1 MKTVVLIFLS
11 LFLTQSCQNKKAVVT
26 QTPQENAIIAET
38 EPKTVAAPKT
48 ETSSEQQ
55 VVEVSNPVVGEK
67 PKEEVTYKEE
77 VIQKGIKA
85 EYEALSR
92 GYFSKIIFQNNKVTI
107 AKDRNAAD
115 KGNEVSM
122 TTKEAAELTKLLK
135 AIKPETLP
143 KLKWPSEARYYD
155 GAAHANLTI
164 TVDGKVYTGAG
175 FDHGKPPAEIAKFVE
190 KLLSIAE
197 KK

>member
-1 MKTVVLIFLS
+1 MKTVALIFLS

-26 QTPQENAIIAET
+26 QTPQEKVIITET
-38 EPKTVAAPKT
+38 QTVAVPKT
-48 ETSSEQQ
+48 ETASQQQ
-55 VVEVSNPVVGEK
+55 VVAVNNPVAAEK
-67 PKEEVTYKEE
+67 PKEEVAYKEA
-77 VIQKGIKA
+77 IAQKGIKA

-92 GYFSKIIFQNNKVTI
+92 GYFSKIVFQNNKVTI

-115 KGNEVSM
+115 KGAEVTI

-143 KLKWPSEARYYD
+143 KLKWPSEARFYD
-155 GAAHANLTI
+155 GAAHANLSI

-175 FDHGKPPAEIAKFVE
+175 FDHGKPPVEIAKFVE